1 MGDDNGLVHLG
12 DDASLSEDKINEGPA
27 GSINDAI
34 IHDANCDVPNSP
46 SHGDVGGHSG
56 GSPPPVGG
64 HSGGSPLPIFRGN
77 SVGDNLPKTSGD
89 APDFVAEMQSPA
101 EEIGKELANST
112 P

>member
-56 GSPPPVGG
+56 GSPPP
-64 HSGGSPLPIFRGN
+64 IFRGN

-89 APDFVAEMQSPA
+89 APDFFAEMQSPA